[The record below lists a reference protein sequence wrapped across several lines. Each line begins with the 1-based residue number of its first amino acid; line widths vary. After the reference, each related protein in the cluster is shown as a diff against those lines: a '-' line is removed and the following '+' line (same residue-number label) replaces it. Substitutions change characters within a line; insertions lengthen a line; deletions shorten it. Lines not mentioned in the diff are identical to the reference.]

1 MIALT
6 FPADELTGPKADLD
20 RAADFLELA
29 AFFSGDSKALTSELA
44 NQADISAAEDYSD
57 VDDEMTRGAEDLVSA
72 TVARIETR
80 FHALGHCAYPYELDD
95 SGNTLTCELAPD
107 SLGHAAYVLSLVLS
121 NLKALSPILVGS
133 PMHPDQVEE
142 PKIRQYFQYLATSGL
157 AAEIQGSSWS
167 FGFPRPDRSGFL
179 DKLKEIWTVL
189 SDGVVGPQRGAP
201 AQPKDDQVD
210 VFAARMH
217 PDGLPGFLLAA
228 AQVATGANARDKSLA
243 GHLNAFVSRWFT
255 RPPVTTFVPYM
266 IVPFATRDDTF
277 LDDVR
282 YMGNVLHRLRLPR
295 RVAEASKLVQA
306 GHTVEAYDQLTEV
319 AAWLTRYR
327 ERARPTA

>member
-6 FPADELTGPKADLD
+6 FPADELIGPEADLD

-44 NQADISAAEDYSD
+44 NQAGISAAEDYSD
-57 VDDEMTRGAEDLVSA
+57 VDDEMRRGAEDLGSA
-72 TVARIETR
+72 TVSRIETR
-80 FHALGHCAYPYELDD
+80 FHALGHGAYPYELDD
-95 SGNTLTCELAPD
+95 SGNTLTCELEPD

-121 NLKALSPILVGS
+121 NLKALSPIPVGS

-157 AAEIQGSSWS
+157 AADIQGSAWS

-179 DKLKEIWTVL
+179 DKLTEIWTVL

-217 PDGLPGFLLAA
+217 PDGLPGSCSLPPKSPPERTLA
-228 AQVATGANARDKSLA
+228 T
-243 GHLNAFVSRWFT
+243 SRW
-255 RPPVTTFVPYM
+255 P
-266 IVPFATRDDTF
+266 ATR
-277 LDDVR
+277 
-282 YMGNVLHRLRLPR
+282 
-295 RVAEASKLVQA
+295 
-306 GHTVEAYDQLTEV
+306 
-319 AAWLTRYR
+319 
-327 ERARPTA
+327 